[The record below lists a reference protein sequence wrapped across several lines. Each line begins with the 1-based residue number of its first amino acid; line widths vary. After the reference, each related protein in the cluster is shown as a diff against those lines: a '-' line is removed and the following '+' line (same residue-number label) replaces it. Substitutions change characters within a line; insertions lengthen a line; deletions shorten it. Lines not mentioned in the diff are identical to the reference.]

1 MIFAGPGYRICAAVK
16 ISGHK
21 TRQVFERYNIID
33 ETDIR
38 EAGRKSNEKQK
49 CNALLEIPFG
59 HGSGMIS
66 TKTVHSDYSEA
77 APLPAPLPNHL
88 I

>member
-1 MIFAGPGYRICAAVK
+1 MK

-21 TRQVFERYNIID
+21 TPQIFKRYNIID

-38 EAGRKSNEKQK
+38 ETGRKLNEKQK

-66 TKTVHSDYSEA
+66 TKTGHSYHSEA
-77 APLPAPLPNHL
+77 APLPAPLPN
-88 I
+88 